1 MRTQSHKEIV
11 EEYSASRGSY
21 EDCLNYVENTVK
33 NIIKSQSINVHE
45 IIGRVKTVESL
56 EGKVKRKNYS
66 NLAEI
71 TDLCGIRI
79 ITYFSDDVDKIA
91 ELISQEFEVDV
102 ENTIDKRK
110 SEDPTKFGYVSLHYV
125 VGLKEENTSP
135 TLYGRF
141 KNIKLEIQI
150 RTVMQHAWA
159 EIEHDLG
166 YKSKEDIPDQYR
178 RQFARLAGLIELAD
192 DDFVQLKNNINNY
205 EQEIKK
211 KLPTSKKELP
221 IDSST
226 LMTYVKE
233 DQNYIELLNTIKS
246 SDMDIDFNID
256 SSFLST
262 MIQRAKKLDLRTIG
276 DIAELFEKYKDIFLK
291 VLRIEEDIEPC
302 MSISALTPL
311 LHITNVLESVNNI
324 NISDEEFMKVSDD
337 EFSDVFGIS
346 YPIDVYVRLKSNFLN
361 MKRGVSYLTKL
372 NNS

>member
-1 MRTQSHKEIV
+1 MMNQSHKKIV
-11 EEYSASRGSY
+11 DGYSVSRGSY

-45 IIGRVKTVESL
+45 IVGRVKTIESL

-125 VGLKEENTSP
+125 VGLREENTSP

-178 RQFARLAGLIELAD
+178 RQFSRLAGLIELAD
-192 DDFVQLKNNINNY
+192 DNFLQLKNSINNY
-205 EQEIKK
+205 EQEIRE

-226 LMTYVKE
+226 LMTYVTE

-246 SDMDIDFNID
+246 SDVDIDFNIN

-262 MIQRAKKLDLRTIG
+262 VVQRVKKLGLKTIG
-276 DIAELFEKYKDIFLK
+276 DIDELLDRYKDIFLRVTK
-291 VLRIEEDIEPC
+291 IEFDIVHYT
-302 MSISALTPL
+302 SISVLTPL
-311 LHITNVLESVNNI
+311 LHITSVLESVNRI
-324 NISDEEFMKVSDD
+324 DISDEEFMKVSNDQ
-337 EFSDVFGIS
+337 FSDVFDIS
-346 YPIDVYVRLKSNFLN
+346 YPIDVYE
-361 MKRGVSYLTKL
+361 G
-372 NNS
+372 

>member
-1 MRTQSHKEIV
+1 MMNQSHKKIV
-11 EEYSASRGSY
+11 DGYSVSRGSY

-45 IIGRVKTVESL
+45 IVGRVKTIESL

-91 ELISQEFEVDV
+91 ELISQEFEVDL

-125 VGLKEENTSP
+125 VGLREENTSP

-178 RQFARLAGLIELAD
+178 RQFSRLAGLIELAD
-192 DDFVQLKNNINNY
+192 DNFLQLKNNINSY
-205 EQEIKK
+205 EQEIRE

-226 LMTYVKE
+226 LMTYVTE

-246 SDMDIDFNID
+246 SDVDIDFNIN

-262 MIQRAKKLDLRTIG
+262 IVQRVKKLGLKTIG
-276 DIAELFEKYKDIFLK
+276 DIDELLDRYKDIFIR
-291 VLRIEEDIEPC
+291 VTEIEFDIVHYT
-302 MSISALTPL
+302 SISVLTPL
-311 LHITNVLESVNNI
+311 LHITSVLESVNRI
-324 NISDEEFMKVSDD
+324 DISDEEFMKVSNDQ
-337 EFSDVFGIS
+337 FSDVFDIS
-346 YPIDVYVRLKSNFLN
+346 YPIDVYE
-361 MKRGVSYLTKL
+361 G
-372 NNS
+372 

>member
-1 MRTQSHKEIV
+1 M
-11 EEYSASRGSY
+11 
-21 EDCLNYVENTVK
+21 
-33 NIIKSQSINVHE
+33 
-45 IIGRVKTVESL
+45 
-56 EGKVKRKNYS
+56 
-66 NLAEI
+66 
-71 TDLCGIRI
+71 
-79 ITYFSDDVDKIA
+79 
-91 ELISQEFEVDV
+91 
-102 ENTIDKRK
+102 
-110 SEDPTKFGYVSLHYV
+110 
-125 VGLKEENTSP
+125 
-135 TLYGRF
+135 
-141 KNIKLEIQI
+141 
-150 RTVMQHAWA
+150 
-159 EIEHDLG
+159 
-166 YKSKEDIPDQYR
+166 
-178 RQFARLAGLIELAD
+178 AGLIELAD

-346 YPIDVYVRLKSNFLN
+346 YPIDVYE
-361 MKRGVSYLTKL
+361 G
-372 NNS
+372 

>member
-45 IIGRVKTVESL
+45 IVGRVKTIESL

-91 ELISQEFEVDV
+91 ELISQEFEVDL

-125 VGLKEENTSP
+125 VGLREENTSP

-178 RQFARLAGLIELAD
+178 RQFSRLAGLIELAD
-192 DDFVQLKNNINNY
+192 DNFLQLKNNINNY
-205 EQEIKK
+205 EQEIRE

-226 LMTYVKE
+226 LMTYVTE
-233 DQNYIELLNTIKS
+233 DQNYIELLNTIKT
-246 SDMDIDFNID
+246 SDVDIDFNIN

-262 MIQRAKKLDLRTIG
+262 VVQRVKRFGLKTIG
-276 DIAELFEKYKDIFLK
+276 DIDELLDRYKDIFLR
-291 VLRIEEDIEPC
+291 VTEIEFDIVHYT
-302 MSISALTPL
+302 SISVLTPL
-311 LHITNVLESVNNI
+311 LHITSVLESVNRI
-324 NISDEEFMKVSDD
+324 DISDEEFMKVSNDQ
-337 EFSDVFGIS
+337 FSDVFDIS
-346 YPIDVYVRLKSNFLN
+346 YPIDVYE
-361 MKRGVSYLTKL
+361 G
-372 NNS
+372 

>member
-21 EDCLNYVENTVK
+21 EACLKYVENTVES
-33 NIIKSQSINVHE
+33 IIKSQSINVHE

-56 EGKVKRKNYS
+56 QGKVKRKNYS

-135 TLYGRF
+135 TLYGKF

-178 RQFARLAGLIELAD
+178 RQFSRLAGLIELAD
-192 DDFVQLKNNINNY
+192 ENFLQLKNNINNY
-205 EQEIKK
+205 EQEIRKK
-211 KLPTSKKELP
+211 IPTLKKELP
-221 IDSST
+221 IDITT
-226 LMTYVKE
+226 LKTYATE
-233 DQNYIELLNTIKS
+233 DRNYNKLLDEIKS
-246 SDMDIDFNID
+246 WGMNIDFNIN
-256 SSFLST
+256 SSYLST
-262 MIQRAKKLDLRTIG
+262 MIQRAKKLDLNTIG

-291 VLRIEEDIEPC
+291 VLRIE
-302 MSISALTPL
+302 
-311 LHITNVLESVNNI
+311 LH
-324 NISDEEFMKVSDD
+324 
-337 EFSDVFGIS
+337 
-346 YPIDVYVRLKSNFLN
+346 PKS
-361 MKRGVSYLTKL
+361 
-372 NNS
+372 

>member
-1 MRTQSHKEIV
+1 MMNQSHKKIV
-11 EEYSASRGSY
+11 DGYSVSRGSY
-21 EDCLNYVENTVK
+21 EDCLNYVENAVK

-125 VGLKEENTSP
+125 VSLKEENSSP
-135 TLYGRF
+135 NLYSRF
-141 KNIKLEIQI
+141 KNMKLELQI

-166 YKSKEDIPDQYR
+166 YKSKEDIPNQYR

-192 DDFVQLKNNINNY
+192 DNFLQLKNNIINY
-205 EQEIKK
+205 EQEIRE

-226 LMTYVKE
+226 LMTYVTE
-233 DQNYIELLNTIKS
+233 DQNYIELLNTIKPL
-246 SDMDIDFNID
+246 DVDTDFNIDFNIN
-256 SSFLST
+256 SSSLST
-262 MIQRAKKLDLRTIG
+262 VVQRVKKLGLKTIG
-276 DIAELFEKYKDIFLK
+276 DIDELLERYKDIFL
-291 VLRIEEDIEPC
+291 R
-302 MSISALTPL
+302 ISAIEMDIINYTGMSSLTPL
-311 LHITNVLESVNNI
+311 LHITSVLESFNRI
-324 NISDEEFMKVSDD
+324 DISDEEFMKVSDD
-337 EFSDVFGIS
+337 QFSDIFDIS
-346 YPIDVYVRLKSNFLN
+346 YPIDVYE
-361 MKRGVSYLTKL
+361 G
-372 NNS
+372 

>member
-1 MRTQSHKEIV
+1 MMNQSHKKIV
-11 EEYSASRGSY
+11 DGYSDSRGSY

-125 VGLKEENTSP
+125 VGLKAENTSP

-178 RQFARLAGLIELAD
+178 RQFSRLAGLIELAD
-192 DDFVQLKNNINNY
+192 DNFLQLKNNINNY
-205 EQEIKK
+205 EQEIRE

-226 LMTYVKE
+226 LMTYVTE

-246 SDMDIDFNID
+246 LDVDVDIDFNIN

-262 MIQRAKKLDLRTIG
+262 VVQRVKKLGLKTIG
-276 DIAELFEKYKDIFLK
+276 DIDELLERYKDIFL
-291 VLRIEEDIEPC
+291 R
-302 MSISALTPL
+302 ISAIEMDIIHYTGMSSLTPL
-311 LHITNVLESVNNI
+311 LHITNVLESVNRI
-324 NISDEEFMKVSDD
+324 DISDEEFMKVSDD
-337 EFSDVFGIS
+337 QFSDIFDIS
-346 YPIDVYVRLKSNFLN
+346 YPIDVYE
-361 MKRGVSYLTKL
+361 G
-372 NNS
+372 

>member
-1 MRTQSHKEIV
+1 MMNQSHKKIV
-11 EEYSASRGSY
+11 DGYSVSRGSY

-45 IIGRVKTVESL
+45 IVGRVKTIESL
-56 EGKVKRKNYS
+56 EGKLKRKNYS

-91 ELISQEFEVDV
+91 ELISQEFEVDL

-125 VGLKEENTSP
+125 VGLREENTSP

-178 RQFARLAGLIELAD
+178 RQFSRLAGLIELAD
-192 DDFVQLKNNINNY
+192 DNFLQLKNNINNY
-205 EQEIKK
+205 EQEIRE

-226 LMTYVKE
+226 LMTYVTE
-233 DQNYIELLNTIKS
+233 DQNYIELLNTIKT
-246 SDMDIDFNID
+246 SDVDIDFNIN

-262 MIQRAKKLDLRTIG
+262 VVQRVKRFGLKTIG
-276 DIAELFEKYKDIFLK
+276 DIDELLDRYKDIFLR
-291 VLRIEEDIEPC
+291 VTEIEFDIVHYT
-302 MSISALTPL
+302 SISVLTPL
-311 LHITNVLESVNNI
+311 LHITSVLESVNRI
-324 NISDEEFMKVSDD
+324 DISDEEFMKVSNDQ
-337 EFSDVFGIS
+337 FSDVFDIS
-346 YPIDVYVRLKSNFLN
+346 YPIDVYE
-361 MKRGVSYLTKL
+361 G
-372 NNS
+372 

>member
-1 MRTQSHKEIV
+1 MMNQSHKKIV
-11 EEYSASRGSY
+11 DGYSVSRGSY

-45 IIGRVKTVESL
+45 IVGRVKTIESL

-91 ELISQEFEVDV
+91 ELISQEFEVDL

-125 VGLKEENTSP
+125 VGLREENTSP

-178 RQFARLAGLIELAD
+178 RQFSRLAGLIELAD
-192 DDFVQLKNNINNY
+192 DNFLQLKNNINNY
-205 EQEIKK
+205 EQEIRE

-226 LMTYVKE
+226 LMTYVTE
-233 DQNYIELLNTIKS
+233 DQNYIELLNTIKT
-246 SDMDIDFNID
+246 SDVDIDFNIN

-262 MIQRAKKLDLRTIG
+262 VVQRVKKLGLKTIG
-276 DIAELFEKYKDIFLK
+276 DIDELLDRYKDIFLR
-291 VLRIEEDIEPC
+291 VTEIEFDIVHYT
-302 MSISALTPL
+302 SISVLTPL
-311 LHITNVLESVNNI
+311 LHITSVLESVNRI
-324 NISDEEFMKVSDD
+324 DISDEEFMKVSNDQ
-337 EFSDVFGIS
+337 FSDVFDIS
-346 YPIDVYVRLKSNFLN
+346 YPIDVYE
-361 MKRGVSYLTKL
+361 G
-372 NNS
+372 

>member
-1 MRTQSHKEIV
+1 MNQSHKKIV
-11 EEYSASRGSY
+11 DGYSVSRGSY

-45 IIGRVKTVESL
+45 IVGRVKTIESL

-91 ELISQEFEVDV
+91 ELISQEFEVDL

-125 VGLKEENTSP
+125 VGLREENTSP

-178 RQFARLAGLIELAD
+178 RQFSRLAGLIELAD
-192 DDFVQLKNNINNY
+192 DNFLQLKNNINNY
-205 EQEIKK
+205 EQEIRE

-226 LMTYVKE
+226 LMTYVTE
-233 DQNYIELLNTIKS
+233 DQNYIELLNTIKT
-246 SDMDIDFNID
+246 SDVDIDFNIN

-262 MIQRAKKLDLRTIG
+262 VVQRVKRFGLKTIG
-276 DIAELFEKYKDIFLK
+276 DIDELLDRYKDIFLR
-291 VLRIEEDIEPC
+291 VTEIEFDIVHYT
-302 MSISALTPL
+302 STSVLTPL
-311 LHITNVLESVNNI
+311 LHITSVLESVNRI
-324 NISDEEFMKVSDD
+324 DISDEEFMKVSNDQ
-337 EFSDVFGIS
+337 FSDVFDIS
-346 YPIDVYVRLKSNFLN
+346 YPIDVYE
-361 MKRGVSYLTKL
+361 G
-372 NNS
+372 

>member
-21 EDCLNYVENTVK
+21 EGCLDYVENTVES
-33 NIIKSQSINVHE
+33 IIKSQSINVHE

-66 NLAEI
+66 NLVEI

-125 VGLKEENTSP
+125 VGLKEGTTPS

-178 RQFARLAGLIELAD
+178 RQFSRLAGLIELAD
-192 DDFVQLKNNINNY
+192 DNFLQLKNNINNY
-205 EQEIKK
+205 EQEVRK
-211 KLPTSKKELP
+211 KLPTSKEELP

-226 LMTYVKE
+226 LMTYVTE
-233 DQNYIELLNTIKS
+233 DPNYIKLLDEIKLL
-246 SDMDIDFNID
+246 DVPINFNIN
-256 SSFLST
+256 SSYLST
-262 MIQRAKKLDLRTIG
+262 VVQRAKSLGLKTIG
-276 DIAELFEKYKDIFLK
+276 DIDKLLEKYKDIFLR
-291 VLRIEEDIEPC
+291 VYEIEMDIVHYTG
-302 MSISALTPL
+302 ISVLTPL

-324 NISDEEFMKVSDD
+324 NISDEKFMKVSDA
-337 EFSDVFGIS
+337 EFSDEFGIS
-346 YPIDVYVRLKSNFLN
+346 YPNKVYE
-361 MKRGVSYLTKL
+361 G
-372 NNS
+372 

>member
-1 MRTQSHKEIV
+1 MMNQSHKKIV
-11 EEYSASRGSY
+11 DGYSVSRGSY
-21 EDCLNYVENTVK
+21 EDCLNYVENAVK

-125 VGLKEENTSP
+125 VSLKEENSSP
-135 TLYGRF
+135 ILYSRF
-141 KNIKLEIQI
+141 KNMKLELQI

-166 YKSKEDIPDQYR
+166 YKSKEDIPNQYR

-192 DDFVQLKNNINNY
+192 DNFLQLKNNIINY
-205 EQEIKK
+205 EQEIRE

-226 LMTYVKE
+226 LMTYVTE
-233 DQNYIELLNTIKS
+233 DQNYIELLNTIKPL
-246 SDMDIDFNID
+246 DVDTDFNIDFNIN
-256 SSFLST
+256 SSSLST
-262 MIQRAKKLDLRTIG
+262 VVQRVKKLGLKTIG
-276 DIAELFEKYKDIFLK
+276 DIDELLERYKDIFL
-291 VLRIEEDIEPC
+291 R
-302 MSISALTPL
+302 ISAIEMDIINYTGMSSLTPL
-311 LHITNVLESVNNI
+311 LHITNVLESVNRI
-324 NISDEEFMKVSDD
+324 DISDEEFMKVSDD
-337 EFSDVFGIS
+337 QFSDIFDIS
-346 YPIDVYVRLKSNFLN
+346 YPIDVYE
-361 MKRGVSYLTKL
+361 G
-372 NNS
+372 

>member
-1 MRTQSHKEIV
+1 MMNQSHKKIV
-11 EEYSASRGSY
+11 DGYSISRGSY
-21 EDCLNYVENTVK
+21 EDCLNYVENAVK

-125 VGLKEENTSP
+125 VGLKAENTSP

-166 YKSKEDIPDQYR
+166 YKSKEDIPDKYR
-178 RQFARLAGLIELAD
+178 RQFSRLAGLIELAD
-192 DDFVQLKNNINNY
+192 DNFLQLKNNINNY
-205 EQEIKK
+205 EQEIRE
-211 KLPTSKKELP
+211 KLSTSKKELP

-262 MIQRAKKLDLRTIG
+262 VVQRVKKLGLKTIG
-276 DIAELFEKYKDIFLK
+276 EIDELLERYKDIFL
-291 VLRIEEDIEPC
+291 RIWEIE
-302 MSISALTPL
+302 MNIIHYTGMLSLTPL
-311 LHITNVLESVNNI
+311 LHITNVLESVNRI
-324 NISDEEFMKVSDD
+324 DISDEEFMKVSDD

-346 YPIDVYVRLKSNFLN
+346 YPIDVYE
-361 MKRGVSYLTKL
+361 G
-372 NNS
+372 

>member
-1 MRTQSHKEIV
+1 MMNQSHKKIV
-11 EEYSASRGSY
+11 DGYSVSRGSY
-21 EDCLNYVENTVK
+21 EDCLNYVENAVK

-110 SEDPTKFGYVSLHYV
+110 SEDPTKVGYVSLHYV
-125 VGLKEENTSP
+125 VSLKEENSSP
-135 TLYGRF
+135 ILYSRF
-141 KNIKLEIQI
+141 KDMKLELQI

-166 YKSKEDIPDQYR
+166 YKSKEDIPNQYR

-192 DDFVQLKNNINNY
+192 DNFLQLKNNIINY
-205 EQEIKK
+205 EQEIRE

-226 LMTYVKE
+226 LMTYVTE
-233 DQNYIELLNTIKS
+233 DQNYIELLNTIKPL
-246 SDMDIDFNID
+246 DVDTDFNIDFNIN
-256 SSFLST
+256 SSSLST
-262 MIQRAKKLDLRTIG
+262 VVQRVKKLGLKTIG
-276 DIAELFEKYKDIFLK
+276 DIDELLERYKDIFL
-291 VLRIEEDIEPC
+291 R
-302 MSISALTPL
+302 ISAIEMDIINYTGMSSLTPL
-311 LHITNVLESVNNI
+311 LHITSVLESFNRI
-324 NISDEEFMKVSDD
+324 DISDEEFMKVSDD
-337 EFSDVFGIS
+337 QFSDIFDIS
-346 YPIDVYVRLKSNFLN
+346 YPIDVYE
-361 MKRGVSYLTKL
+361 G
-372 NNS
+372 

>member
-1 MRTQSHKEIV
+1 MMNQSHKKIV
-11 EEYSASRGSY
+11 DGYSVSRGSY

-45 IIGRVKTVESL
+45 IVGRVKTIESL

-91 ELISQEFEVDV
+91 ELISQEFEVDL

-125 VGLKEENTSP
+125 VGLREENTSR

-178 RQFARLAGLIELAD
+178 RQFSRLAGLIELAD
-192 DDFVQLKNNINNY
+192 DNFLQLK
-205 EQEIKK
+205 
-211 KLPTSKKELP
+211 
-221 IDSST
+221 
-226 LMTYVKE
+226 
-233 DQNYIELLNTIKS
+233 
-246 SDMDIDFNID
+246 
-256 SSFLST
+256 
-262 MIQRAKKLDLRTIG
+262 
-276 DIAELFEKYKDIFLK
+276 IA
-291 VLRIEEDIEPC
+291 
-302 MSISALTPL
+302 
-311 LHITNVLESVNNI
+311 
-324 NISDEEFMKVSDD
+324 
-337 EFSDVFGIS
+337 
-346 YPIDVYVRLKSNFLN
+346 
-361 MKRGVSYLTKL
+361 
-372 NNS
+372 

>member
-45 IIGRVKTVESL
+45 IVGRVKTIESL

-91 ELISQEFEVDV
+91 ELISQEFEVDL

-125 VGLKEENTSP
+125 VGLREENTSP

-178 RQFARLAGLIELAD
+178 RQFSRLAGLIELAD
-192 DDFVQLKNNINNY
+192 DNFLQLKNNINNY
-205 EQEIKK
+205 EQEIRE

-226 LMTYVKE
+226 LMTYVTE
-233 DQNYIELLNTIKS
+233 DQNYIELLNTIKT
-246 SDMDIDFNID
+246 SDVDIDFNIN

-262 MIQRAKKLDLRTIG
+262 VVQRVKRFGLKTIG
-276 DIAELFEKYKDIFLK
+276 DIDELLDRYKDIFLR
-291 VLRIEEDIEPC
+291 VTEIEFDIVHYT
-302 MSISALTPL
+302 STSVLTPL
-311 LHITNVLESVNNI
+311 LHITSVLESVNRI
-324 NISDEEFMKVSDD
+324 DISDEEFMKVSNDQ
-337 EFSDVFGIS
+337 FSDVFDIS
-346 YPIDVYVRLKSNFLN
+346 YPIDVYE
-361 MKRGVSYLTKL
+361 G
-372 NNS
+372 

>member
-21 EDCLNYVENTVK
+21 EACLKYVENTVES
-33 NIIKSQSINVHE
+33 IIKSQSINVHE

-56 EGKVKRKNYS
+56 QGKVKRKNYS

-135 TLYGRF
+135 TLYGKF
-141 KNIKLEIQI
+141 KNIKLVAAGAGIAI
-150 RTVMQHAWA
+150 ILNTPMINTTKISV
-159 EIEHDLG
+159 IKIKDDLG

-178 RQFARLAGLIELAD
+178 RQFSRLAGLIELAD
-192 DDFVQLKNNINNY
+192 ENFLQLKNNINNY
-205 EQEIKK
+205 EQEIRKK
-211 KLPTSKKELP
+211 IPTLKKELP
-221 IDSST
+221 IDITT
-226 LMTYVKE
+226 LKTYATE
-233 DQNYIELLNTIKS
+233 DRNYNKLLDEIKS
-246 SDMDIDFNID
+246 WGMNIDFNIN
-256 SSFLST
+256 SSYLST
-262 MIQRAKKLDLRTIG
+262 MIQRAKKLDLKTIG

-291 VLRIEEDIEPC
+291 VLRIEEDIQP
-302 MSISALTPL
+302 SVRISALTPL

-324 NISDEEFMKVSDD
+324 NISDEEFMKVSAD
-337 EFSDVFGIS
+337 EFSDVFGI
-346 YPIDVYVRLKSNFLN
+346 
-361 MKRGVSYLTKL
+361 
-372 NNS
+372 

>member
-1 MRTQSHKEIV
+1 MMNQSHKKIV
-11 EEYSASRGSY
+11 DGYSVSRGSY

-178 RQFARLAGLIELAD
+178 RQFSRLAGLIELAD
-192 DDFVQLKNNINNY
+192 DNFLQLKNNINNY
-205 EQEIKK
+205 EQEIRE

-226 LMTYVKE
+226 LMTYVTE

-246 SDMDIDFNID
+246 LDVDIDFNIN

-262 MIQRAKKLDLRTIG
+262 VVQRVKKLGLKTIG
-276 DIAELFEKYKDIFLK
+276 DIDELLERYKDIFL
-291 VLRIEEDIEPC
+291 R
-302 MSISALTPL
+302 ISAIEMDIIHYTGMSSLTPL
-311 LHITNVLESVNNI
+311 LHITNVLESVNRI
-324 NISDEEFMKVSDD
+324 DISDEEFMKVSDD
-337 EFSDVFGIS
+337 QFADIFDIS
-346 YPIDVYVRLKSNFLN
+346 YPIDVYE
-361 MKRGVSYLTKL
+361 G
-372 NNS
+372 

>member
-1 MRTQSHKEIV
+1 MMNQSHKKIV
-11 EEYSASRGSY
+11 DGYSVSRGSY

-178 RQFARLAGLIELAD
+178 RQFSRLAGLIELAD
-192 DDFVQLKNNINNY
+192 DNFLQLKNNINNY
-205 EQEIKK
+205 EQEIRE

-226 LMTYVKE
+226 LMTYVTE

-246 SDMDIDFNID
+246 LDVDIDFNIN

-262 MIQRAKKLDLRTIG
+262 VVQRVKKLGLKTIG
-276 DIAELFEKYKDIFLK
+276 DIDELLERYKDIFL
-291 VLRIEEDIEPC
+291 R
-302 MSISALTPL
+302 ISAIEMDIIHYTGMSSLTPL
-311 LHITNVLESVNNI
+311 LHITNVLESVNRI
-324 NISDEEFMKVSDD
+324 DISDEEFMKVSDD
-337 EFSDVFGIS
+337 QFSDIFDIS
-346 YPIDVYVRLKSNFLN
+346 YPIDVYE
-361 MKRGVSYLTKL
+361 G
-372 NNS
+372 

>member
-1 MRTQSHKEIV
+1 MMNQSHKKIV
-11 EEYSASRGSY
+11 DGYSVSRGSY

-45 IIGRVKTVESL
+45 IVGRVKTIESL

-91 ELISQEFEVDV
+91 ELISQEFEVDL

-125 VGLKEENTSP
+125 VGLREENTSP

-150 RTVMQHAWA
+150 RTVMQNAWA

-178 RQFARLAGLIELAD
+178 RQFSRLAGLIELAD
-192 DDFVQLKNNINNY
+192 DNFLQLKNNINSY
-205 EQEIKK
+205 EQEIRE

-226 LMTYVKE
+226 LMTYVTE

-246 SDMDIDFNID
+246 SDVDIDFNIN

-262 MIQRAKKLDLRTIG
+262 IVQRVKKLGLKTIG
-276 DIAELFEKYKDIFLK
+276 DIDELLDRYKDIFIR
-291 VLRIEEDIEPC
+291 VTEIEFDIVHYT
-302 MSISALTPL
+302 SISVLTPL
-311 LHITNVLESVNNI
+311 LHITSVLESVNRI
-324 NISDEEFMKVSDD
+324 DISDEEFMKVSNDQ
-337 EFSDVFGIS
+337 FSDVFDIS
-346 YPIDVYVRLKSNFLN
+346 YPIDVYE
-361 MKRGVSYLTKL
+361 G
-372 NNS
+372 

>member
-1 MRTQSHKEIV
+1 MMTQSYKKIV
-11 EEYSASRGSY
+11 DGYSDSQGSY

-56 EGKVKRKNYS
+56 KGKVKRKNYS

-125 VGLKEENTSP
+125 VSLKEENSSP
-135 TLYGRF
+135 ILYSRF
-141 KNIKLEIQI
+141 KNMKLELQI

-166 YKSKEDIPDQYR
+166 YKSKEDIPNQYR

-192 DDFVQLKNNINNY
+192 DNFLQLKNNIINY
-205 EQEIKK
+205 EQEIRE

-226 LMTYVKE
+226 LMTYVTE
-233 DQNYIELLNTIKS
+233 DQNYIELLNMIKPL
-246 SDMDIDFNID
+246 DVDIDFNID
-256 SSFLST
+256 FNINSSSLST
-262 MIQRAKKLDLRTIG
+262 VVQRVKKLGLKTIG
-276 DIAELFEKYKDIFLK
+276 DIDELLERYKDIFL
-291 VLRIEEDIEPC
+291 R
-302 MSISALTPL
+302 ISAIEMDIINYTGMSSLTPL
-311 LHITNVLESVNNI
+311 LHITSVLESFNRI
-324 NISDEEFMKVSDD
+324 DISDEEFMKVSDD
-337 EFSDVFGIS
+337 QFSDIFDIS
-346 YPIDVYVRLKSNFLN
+346 YPIDVYE
-361 MKRGVSYLTKL
+361 G
-372 NNS
+372 

>member
-1 MRTQSHKEIV
+1 MMNQSHKKIV
-11 EEYSASRGSY
+11 DGYSVSRGSY

-125 VGLKEENTSP
+125 VGLKAENTSP

-178 RQFARLAGLIELAD
+178 RQFSRLAGLIELAD
-192 DDFVQLKNNINNY
+192 DNFLQLKNNINNY
-205 EQEIKK
+205 EQEIRE

-226 LMTYVKE
+226 LMTYVTE

-246 SDMDIDFNID
+246 LDVDIDFNIN

-262 MIQRAKKLDLRTIG
+262 VVQRVKKLGLKTIG
-276 DIAELFEKYKDIFLK
+276 DIDELLERYKDIFL
-291 VLRIEEDIEPC
+291 R
-302 MSISALTPL
+302 ISAIEMDIIHYTSMSVLAPL
-311 LHITNVLESVNNI
+311 LHITSVLESVNRI
-324 NISDEEFMKVSDD
+324 DISDEEFMKVSNDQ
-337 EFSDVFGIS
+337 FSDVFDIS
-346 YPIDVYVRLKSNFLN
+346 YPIDVYE
-361 MKRGVSYLTKL
+361 G
-372 NNS
+372 

>member
-1 MRTQSHKEIV
+1 MMNQSHKKIV
-11 EEYSASRGSY
+11 DGYSVSRGSY
-21 EDCLNYVENTVK
+21 EDCLNYVENAVK

-125 VGLKEENTSP
+125 VSLKEENSSP
-135 TLYGRF
+135 ILYSRF
-141 KNIKLEIQI
+141 KDMKLELQI

-166 YKSKEDIPDQYR
+166 YKSKEDIPNQYR

-192 DDFVQLKNNINNY
+192 DNFLQLKNNIINY
-205 EQEIKK
+205 EQEIRE

-226 LMTYVKE
+226 LMTYVTE
-233 DQNYIELLNTIKS
+233 DQNYIELLNTIKPL
-246 SDMDIDFNID
+246 DVDTDFNIDFNIN
-256 SSFLST
+256 SSSLST
-262 MIQRAKKLDLRTIG
+262 VVQRVKKLGLKTIG
-276 DIAELFEKYKDIFLK
+276 DIDELLERYKDIFL
-291 VLRIEEDIEPC
+291 R
-302 MSISALTPL
+302 ISAIEMDIINYTGMSSLTPL
-311 LHITNVLESVNNI
+311 LHITSVLESFNRI
-324 NISDEEFMKVSDD
+324 DISDEEFMKVSDD
-337 EFSDVFGIS
+337 QFSDIFDIS
-346 YPIDVYVRLKSNFLN
+346 YPIDVYE
-361 MKRGVSYLTKL
+361 G
-372 NNS
+372 

>member
-1 MRTQSHKEIV
+1 MMNQSHKKIV
-11 EEYSASRGSY
+11 DGYSVSRGSY

-125 VGLKEENTSP
+125 VGLREENTSP

-178 RQFARLAGLIELAD
+178 RQFSRLAGLIELAD
-192 DDFVQLKNNINNY
+192 DNFLQLKNNINNY
-205 EQEIKK
+205 EQEIRE

-226 LMTYVKE
+226 LMTYVTE
-233 DQNYIELLNTIKS
+233 DQNYIELLNTIKT
-246 SDMDIDFNID
+246 SDVDIDFNIN

-262 MIQRAKKLDLRTIG
+262 VVQRVKRFGLKTIG
-276 DIAELFEKYKDIFLK
+276 DIDELLDRYKDIFLR
-291 VLRIEEDIEPC
+291 VTEIEFDIVHYT
-302 MSISALTPL
+302 STSVLTPL
-311 LHITNVLESVNNI
+311 LHITSVLESVNRI
-324 NISDEEFMKVSDD
+324 DISDEEFMKVSNDQ
-337 EFSDVFGIS
+337 FSDVFDIS
-346 YPIDVYVRLKSNFLN
+346 YPIDVYE
-361 MKRGVSYLTKL
+361 G
-372 NNS
+372 

>member
-11 EEYSASRGSY
+11 EEYSLSRGNY

-45 IIGRVKTVESL
+45 IIGRVKTEESL
-56 EGKVKRKNYS
+56 SGKVKRKDYS

-125 VGLKEENTSP
+125 VSLKEENSSP
-135 TLYGRF
+135 ILYSRF
-141 KNIKLEIQI
+141 KNMKLELQI

-166 YKSKEDIPDQYR
+166 YKSKEDIPNQYR

-192 DDFVQLKNNINNY
+192 DNFLQLKNNIINY
-205 EQEIKK
+205 EQETRK
-211 KLPTSKKELP
+211 KLPTTKKELP
-221 IDSST
+221 IDNST
-226 LMTYVKE
+226 LMTYVRE
-233 DQNYIELLNTIKS
+233 DQNYVELLNTIELSNMK
-246 SDMDIDFNID
+246 IDFNID
-256 SSFLST
+256 SSYLST
-262 MIQRAKKLDLRTIG
+262 VVQRVKKLGLKTIE
-276 DIAELFEKYKDIFLK
+276 DIDELFKKYKAIFLK
-291 VLRIEEDIEPC
+291 TWRIEEDIYPSV
-302 MSISALTPL
+302 SISVLTPL
-311 LHITNVLESVNNI
+311 LHITSVLESVKSI
-324 NISDEEFMKVSDD
+324 NVSDKEFIKISENLFLD
-337 EFSDVFGIS
+337 EYGMS
-346 YPIDVYVRLKSNFLN
+346 YPTDIY
-361 MKRGVSYLTKL
+361 
-372 NNS
+372 

>member
-21 EDCLNYVENTVK
+21 EACLKYVENTVES
-33 NIIKSQSINVHE
+33 IIKSQSINVHE

-56 EGKVKRKNYS
+56 QGKVKRKNYS

-135 TLYGRF
+135 TLYGKF

-178 RQFARLAGLIELAD
+178 RQFSRLAGLIELAD
-192 DDFVQLKNNINNY
+192 ENFLQLKNNIYNY
-205 EQEIKK
+205 KLEIRKK
-211 KLPTSKKELP
+211 IPTLKKELP
-221 IDSST
+221 IDITT
-226 LMTYVKE
+226 LKTYATE
-233 DQNYIELLNTIKS
+233 DRNYNKLLDEIKS
-246 SDMDIDFNID
+246 WGMNIDFNIN
-256 SSFLST
+256 SSYLST
-262 MIQRAKKLDLRTIG
+262 MIQRAKKLDLKTIG

-291 VLRIEEDIEPC
+291 VLRIEEDIQP
-302 MSISALTPL
+302 SVRISALTPL

-324 NISDEEFMKVSDD
+324 NISDEEFMKVSAD
-337 EFSDVFGIS
+337 EFSDVFGI
-346 YPIDVYVRLKSNFLN
+346 
-361 MKRGVSYLTKL
+361 
-372 NNS
+372 

>member
-21 EDCLNYVENTVK
+21 EGCLDYVEKTVES
-33 NIIKSQSINVHE
+33 IIKSQSINVHE

-125 VGLKEENTSP
+125 VGLKEGTTPS

-178 RQFARLAGLIELAD
+178 RQFSRLAGLIELAD
-192 DDFVQLKNNINNY
+192 DNFLQLKNNINNY
-205 EQEIKK
+205 EQEVRK
-211 KLPTSKKELP
+211 KLPTSKEELP

-246 SDMDIDFNID
+246 LYMDIDINIDID
-256 SSFLST
+256 SSSLST
-262 MIQRAKKLDLRTIG
+262 VVQRVKKLGLKTIG
-276 DIAELFEKYKDIFLK
+276 EIDELLERYKDIFL
-291 VLRIEEDIEPC
+291 RILAIE
-302 MSISALTPL
+302 MNIMHYTGISSLTPL
-311 LHITNVLESVNNI
+311 LYITNVLESVNRI
-324 NISDEEFMKVSDD
+324 DISDEEFMKVSDD
-337 EFSDVFGIS
+337 EFSDVFSIS
-346 YPIDVYVRLKSNFLN
+346 YPIDVYE
-361 MKRGVSYLTKL
+361 G
-372 NNS
+372 

>member
-1 MRTQSHKEIV
+1 MMNQSHKKIV
-11 EEYSASRGSY
+11 DGYSVSRGSY

-125 VGLKEENTSP
+125 VGLREENTSP

-178 RQFARLAGLIELAD
+178 RQFSRLAGLIELAD
-192 DDFVQLKNNINNY
+192 DNFLQLKNNINSY
-205 EQEIKK
+205 EQEIRE

-226 LMTYVKE
+226 LMTYVTE

-246 SDMDIDFNID
+246 SDVDIDFNIN

-262 MIQRAKKLDLRTIG
+262 IVQRVKKLGLKTIG
-276 DIAELFEKYKDIFLK
+276 DIDELLDRYKDIFIR
-291 VLRIEEDIEPC
+291 VTEIEFDIVHYT
-302 MSISALTPL
+302 SISVLTPL
-311 LHITNVLESVNNI
+311 LHITSVLESVNRI
-324 NISDEEFMKVSDD
+324 DISDEEFMKVSNDQ
-337 EFSDVFGIS
+337 FSDVFDIS
-346 YPIDVYVRLKSNFLN
+346 YPIDVYE
-361 MKRGVSYLTKL
+361 G
-372 NNS
+372 

>member
-1 MRTQSHKEIV
+1 MMNQSHKKIV
-11 EEYSASRGSY
+11 DGYSVSRGSY

-45 IIGRVKTVESL
+45 IVGRVKTIESL

-125 VGLKEENTSP
+125 VGLREENTSP

-178 RQFARLAGLIELAD
+178 RQFSRLAGLIELAD
-192 DDFVQLKNNINNY
+192 DNFLQLKNNINNY
-205 EQEIKK
+205 EQEIRE

-226 LMTYVKE
+226 LMTYVTE
-233 DQNYIELLNTIKS
+233 DQNYIELLNTIKT
-246 SDMDIDFNID
+246 SDVDIDFNIN

-262 MIQRAKKLDLRTIG
+262 VVQRVKRFGLKTIG
-276 DIAELFEKYKDIFLK
+276 DIDELLDRYKDIFLR
-291 VLRIEEDIEPC
+291 VTEIEFDIVHYT
-302 MSISALTPL
+302 SISVLTPL
-311 LHITNVLESVNNI
+311 LHITSVLESVNRI
-324 NISDEEFMKVSDD
+324 DISDEEFMKVSNDQ
-337 EFSDVFGIS
+337 FSDVFDIS
-346 YPIDVYVRLKSNFLN
+346 YPIDVYE
-361 MKRGVSYLTKL
+361 G
-372 NNS
+372 